1 MLLPTA
7 LRWYGSSTEMTASGL
22 KFDPVVSGALG
33 PIRAPQL
40 YEQIAD
46 RLRDQ
51 VLSGALAVGT
61 RLPSERE
68 LARTLE
74 VSRSSVREAV
84 AALQVEGVVAT
95 RPGAGSFIA
104 PDAAAI
110 LLRRTNDELARTAA
124 HSADVSPSA
133 LLEARA
139 VYEPAIARLA
149 ASRAQ
154 PDRLVEDLLARME
167 VSEAPSN
174 PLTRAGWN
182 DADRL
187 FHRQLASMTGN
198 PVLLAIADH
207 VAELMNEPLWQRLRD
222 EAIAVSGRMALHA
235 AEHRM
240 IYEAVLCGDAPA
252 ADFYASQH
260 IERVRR
266 YMSLD

>member
-1 MLLPTA
+1 MANTGPT
-7 LRWYGSSTEMTASGL
+7 
-22 KFDPVVSGALG
+22 FDPAVASALG

-46 RLRDQ
+46 RLRDR
-51 VLSGALAVGT
+51 VLGGALAPGS

-68 LARTLE
+68 LARMLE

-84 AALQVEGVVAT
+84 AALQLEGVVET
-95 RPGAGSFIA
+95 RPGTGSFIA

-110 LLRRTNDELARTAA
+110 LLRRVDDEFARTAA
-124 HSADVSPSA
+124 HAADVSPSA

-139 VYEPAIARLA
+139 LLEPAVARLA
-149 ASRAQ
+149 AVRAQ
-154 PDRLVEDLLARME
+154 PDRLAEDLLARME
-167 VSEAPSN
+167 ASEAPSS
-174 PLTRAGWN
+174 PLARAGWN

-198 PVLLAIADH
+198 PVLIAIADH
-207 VAELMNEPLWQRLRD
+207 VAQLMNEPLWQRLRD

-240 IYEAVLCGDAPA
+240 IYDAVVRGDAQA
-252 ADFYASQH
+252 SEFYASEH
-260 IERVRR
+260 IRRVRR